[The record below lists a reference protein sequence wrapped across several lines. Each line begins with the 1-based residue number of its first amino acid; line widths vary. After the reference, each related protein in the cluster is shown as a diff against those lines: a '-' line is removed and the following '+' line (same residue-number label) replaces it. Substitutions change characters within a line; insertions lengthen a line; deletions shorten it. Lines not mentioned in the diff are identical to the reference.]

1 MVAATSDGIEIG
13 NRFAIQPM
21 EGWEGLPDGNQ
32 SENWV
37 LTARGVFFQSRS
49 ATVTCGQR
57 SSLGSDSQETDSV
70 CHPDDYPAGVSVL
83 ANQLRI

>member
-37 LTARGVFFQSRS
+37 LTARGVFFQVSICNCDMRTKVVSR
-49 ATVTCGQR
+49 VR
-57 SSLGSDSQETDSV
+57 
-70 CHPDDYPAGVSVL
+70 
-83 ANQLRI
+83 